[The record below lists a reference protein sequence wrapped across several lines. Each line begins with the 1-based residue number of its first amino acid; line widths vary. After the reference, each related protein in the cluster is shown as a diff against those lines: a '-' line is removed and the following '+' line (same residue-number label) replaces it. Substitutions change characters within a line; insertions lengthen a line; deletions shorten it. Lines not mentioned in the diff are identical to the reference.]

1 MTAVLDIIII
11 NWNSGTQLRRCLES
25 MVAAGRGVEIRRVT
39 VVDNAS
45 SDHSADGL
53 DKLPLPLHVIR
64 NETNRGFAAACNQAA
79 LGSPANYL
87 LFLNPDTVL
96 RKDSLIIPTEFL
108 ERPAN
113 RKVGIVGVQLRD
125 EHEVVARSCA
135 RFLTPG
141 MIIRGV
147 FGIDRALASR
157 FPDHF
162 MTDWD
167 YGETR
172 EVDHVTGA
180 FFLVRREVF
189 QSLEG
194 FDERFFIYLE
204 DLDFSLRARRAGWH
218 TCYLA
223 TASAYHRGG
232 GTSEQIKA
240 RRIYYSLRSRVL
252 YAYKHFSWSAATGV
266 TLATVALEFGT
277 RLVRALARRSFTEV
291 RDTVGAYVLL
301 WRALPTLTRPHA
313 G

>member
-1 MTAVLDIIII
+1 MAPVLDIIII
-11 NWNSGTQLRRCLES
+11 NWNSGTQLRRCLDS
-25 MVAAGRGVEIRRVT
+25 VASAEVRGLALGRVV

-53 DKLPLPLHVIR
+53 EDLPLPLVCIR
-64 NETNRGFAAACNQAA
+64 NATNRGFAAACNQGAA
-79 LGSPANYL
+79 GSWASHL

-96 RKDSLIIPTEFL
+96 ASDSLVVPLAFMEQ
-108 ERPAN
+108 PAN
-113 RKVGIVGVQLRD
+113 RTVGIAGVQLRD
-125 EHEVVARSCA
+125 ENGVVARSCA

-147 FGIDRALASR
+147 FGLDRVLASR

-167 YGETR
+167 YRETR

-218 TCYLA
+218 TYYLA

-240 RRIYYSLRSRVL
+240 RRIYYSLRSRIL
-252 YAYKHFSWSAATGV
+252 YAYKHFGWPTATAL
-266 TLATVALEFGT
+266 TLATTVLEFVT
-277 RLVRALARRSFTEV
+277 RLGRAIARRSLTEA
-291 RDTVGAYVLL
+291 RDTVHAYGLL
-301 WRALPTLTRPHA
+301 WRALPTITRHA